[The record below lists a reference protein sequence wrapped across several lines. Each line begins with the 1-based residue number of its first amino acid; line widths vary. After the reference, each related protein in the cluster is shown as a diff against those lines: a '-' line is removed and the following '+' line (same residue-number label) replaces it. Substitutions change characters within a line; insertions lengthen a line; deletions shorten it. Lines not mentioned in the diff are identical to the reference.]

1 MTNTIGIHIV
11 YSSMIYDYVK
21 VMKIFIFGLVIAFF
35 IFKIG
40 FWSSAYSNTVVLGPM
55 QKTIG
60 DISASECREILNNGN
75 VLEYP
80 GDRDSMWTIIYN
92 NKEYFVQKFE
102 VSRATGM
109 SGQLPT
115 MAYTCHGAQ
124 ELILSE

>member
-1 MTNTIGIHIV
+1 MCHSGTPDQMTNTIGIHIV

-109 SGQLPT
+109 SG
-115 MAYTCHGAQ
+115 
-124 ELILSE
+124 